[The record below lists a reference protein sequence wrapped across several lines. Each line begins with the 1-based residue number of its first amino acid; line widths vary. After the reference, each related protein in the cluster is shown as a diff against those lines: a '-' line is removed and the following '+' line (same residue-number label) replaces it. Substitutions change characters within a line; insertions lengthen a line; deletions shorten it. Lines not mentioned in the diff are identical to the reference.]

1 MATTPPLWVTIY
13 SKTSTIIVLMIIT
26 KRALFFMPAKFHMKE
41 RCICVFQ
48 YFDLAQMKYWPL
60 KPQEHCFST
69 LSVMILPYPTN
80 LDENRLKAALT
91 NPNRRKKFLLV
102 LHHL

>member
-1 MATTPPLWVTIY
+1 
-13 SKTSTIIVLMIIT
+13 
-26 KRALFFMPAKFHMKE
+26 
-41 RCICVFQ
+41 
-48 YFDLAQMKYWPL
+48 MKYWPL

-91 NPNRRKKFLLV
+91 NPDRRKKFLLV